1 MTNVNHPLKTVG
13 FSSRKQKILRDFL
26 SVDEYESVFVWG
38 ASPNPENLGQKHLIR
53 VEDGFLR
60 SVGLGADLTRPI
72 SWVFDDL
79 GIYFD
84 ATRPSRLETLLEHR
98 QFDSETL
105 ERASVLIE
113 KIVTLGLSKYNTGGK
128 TWCRPDAENHRK
140 VILIP
145 GQVETDASIA
155 LGSLEIKTNLALARI
170 VRANNPNAMITYKPH
185 PDVVAGLRQP
195 GDGEDQVGLYCDE
208 IAQDADT
215 HQLLSQVDEVHT
227 ITSLTGFEALLRGK
241 MVFCYGLP
249 FYAGWKLTQ
258 DLARCDRRTR
268 RLTLPEL
275 VAGALLLY
283 PRYCSL
289 LGKGVISAEAAV
301 DELITLKQQSLFKPQ
316 LLAGQLKRQG
326 LKIYSR
332 LYNP

>member
-38 ASPNPENLGQKHLIR
+38 SAPIPVNLEHKHVIR

-72 SWVFDDL
+72 SWGFDDL

-84 ATRPSRLETLLEHR
+84 ATCPSRLETLLQHR

-105 ERASVLIE
+105 ERASALIE

-128 TWCRPDAENHRK
+128 SWYRPDAQTHSK

-170 VRANNPNAMITYKPH
+170 VCANNPNSWIVYKPH

-195 GDGEDQVGLYCDE
+195 GKGEDQVSLYCDE
-208 IAQDADT
+208 IAQDTDT

-241 MVFCYGLP
+241 EVFCYGMP
-249 FYAGWKLTQ
+249 FYAGWGLTV
-258 DLARCDRRTR
+258 DIAHCERRNR
-268 RLTLPEL
+268 RLTLSEL
-275 VAGALLLY
+275 IAGALILY

-301 DELITLKQQSLFKPQ
+301 DELITLKQQSLSKPQ
-316 LLAGQLKRQG
+316 LLVGQLKRQG

-332 LYNP
+332 LYNL

>member
-1 MTNVNHPLKTVG
+1 MTKAFQTVG

-26 SVDEYESVFVWG
+26 DVDEYKSVFVWG
-38 ASPNPENLGQKHLIR
+38 AAPIPESLRHKHVIR

-84 ATRPSRLETLLEHR
+84 ATRPSRLETLLENR

-105 ERASVLIE
+105 DRASKLIE

-128 TWCRPDAENHRK
+128 NWCRSDTETHRK

-155 LGSLEIKTNLALARI
+155 LGSLEIKTNLALTRL
-170 VRANNPNAMITYKPH
+170 VRANNPYAWLVYKPH

-195 GDGEDQVGLYCDE
+195 GKGEDQVGLYCDE
-208 IAQDADT
+208 IAKDADT

-227 ITSLTGFEALLRGK
+227 ITSLTGFEALLRSK
-241 MVFCYGLP
+241 NVFCYGMP
-249 FYAGWKLTQ
+249 FYAGWGLTQ
-258 DLARCDRRTR
+258 DIARCDRRKR

-275 VAGALLLY
+275 VAGALLQY

-289 LGKGVISAEAAV
+289 LGKGRINPEEAV
-301 DELITLKQQSLFKPQ
+301 DELVTLRQHRPARERQ
-316 LLAGQLKRQG
+316 LAGQLKRQG

-332 LYNP
+332 LLNP

>member
-1 MTNVNHPLKTVG
+1 MPKKIKTVG
-13 FSSRKQKILRDFL
+13 FSTRKQKILLGFL
-26 SVDEYESVFVWG
+26 NVDESESVFVWG
-38 ASPNPENLGQKHLIR
+38 ASSIPEKHLQKHVIR

-84 ATRPSRLETLLEHR
+84 ATRPSRLEALLENR

-105 ERASVLIE
+105 ERASTLII
-113 KIVTLGLSKYNTGGK
+113 KIVTLGLSKYNTGDK
-128 TWCRPDAENHRK
+128 TWCRPATETHRK

-155 LGSLEIKTNLALARI
+155 LGSLEIKTNRALARI
-170 VRANNPNAMITYKPH
+170 VRANNPNAWIVYKPH

-195 GDGEDQVGLYCDE
+195 GSGENQVGLYCDE
-208 IAQDADT
+208 ITQDTDT
-215 HQLLSQVDEVHT
+215 HLLLEQVDEVHT

-241 MVFCYGLP
+241 EVFCYGVP
-249 FYAGWKLTQ
+249 FYAGWGLTE
-258 DLARCDRRTR
+258 DVVRCERRNK

-275 VAGALLLY
+275 VAGALLKY

-301 DELITLKQQSLFKPQ
+301 DELITIKQQSLSKPQ

-332 LYNP
+332 IFNP